1 MCPPDNGVDETV
13 CADVKMGRWTS
24 NISRA
29 GGSSNGGRSYE
40 VMWDRDLNL
49 SPNTPGGYVVVYRQ
63 LGRTGFSQA
72 LKPVGIVL

>member
-13 CADVKMGRWTS
+13 CADNKMVRWTS

-40 VMWDRDLNL
+40 VMWDRNLNL
-49 SPNTPGGYVVVYRQ
+49 STTAPGGYEVVYRQ
-63 LGRTGFSQA
+63 LGRAGSTQA
-72 LKPVGIVL
+72 LTPVGIVL